1 MRDEELDGLT
11 KAQHDLEWSRLV
23 EAVAARCTG
32 PLRETL
38 EALEVHETYEAARVA
53 LVEAA
58 EAAELLRLDEPLPLD
73 GIRDVRRPLARLEK
87 QGALD
92 GTELRA
98 IATTLGAARALR
110 KFLARHRDRAPALHQ
125 ACSTDPTLDRLVDE
139 LERAVES
146 DGTLADTASPEL
158 GRLRTEVANLRARI
172 VGRLE
177 AMLLKHADIV
187 QDRFHTLREGRYVI
201 PVRTDAHE
209 KLPGIV
215 HGTSGSGATVFV
227 EPKAIVNQGNR
238 LKMAQG
244 ELEREEARI
253 LGILSGRVRDR
264 GAEVSAAVDALDRA
278 DLRHAAARLSKD
290 LGATI
295 PKLSRAPRMRLID
308 ARHPL
313 LALEGVE
320 VVANDLELE
329 AGGALVMSGPNAGG
343 KTVSLKVL
351 GLAALMARAGLP
363 VPANEGSEAGFFS
376 PVLTDVGDEQSLQK
390 NLSTFSA
397 HVTNLVSVLHAS
409 GPSAMVLLDEIATG
423 TDPHEGAALACALV
437 DALCQKGAALAVTTH
452 YERLKAM
459 AVEDPR
465 LRNAS
470 VGFDVARMAPTFVVR
485 RDVPGSSSALA
496 VAQRF
501 GMPQGVLTRAKE
513 LLPDESRTFDALV
526 QKLESRFEELESE
539 RAQAEAARREAE
551 RLRDEAALELERR
564 RQRDHKK
571 LSEEGARLME
581 QLRQARAQLKDA
593 RKALRK
599 SERHD
604 EAALRKIR
612 EQLDGVGAQVEG
624 ELKDVVVAPPAAPPK
639 DVGTPVEASEV
650 EVGQRVYV
658 PRLRTEVDVVEAPSK
673 GRVRVAAG
681 PVKLWVKVDE
691 IRKKDAPREAA
702 KPTASAP
709 SAAVSRSRAPA
720 SDNTLDVRG
729 MRVDDAI
736 SMTESFLDRMFGA
749 SEALAYILHGVGS
762 GALRDAIREHLGQHA
777 GQYVRSVRPG
787 TLEEGG
793 ERMTVVQLR

>member
-1 MRDEELDGLT
+1 MRR
-11 KAQHDLEWSRLV
+11 S
-23 EAVAARCTG
+23 
-32 PLRETL
+32 
-38 EALEVHETYEAARVA
+38 
-53 LVEAA
+53 
-58 EAAELLRLDEPLPLD
+58 
-73 GIRDVRRPLARLEK
+73 LARLEK

-92 GTELRA
+92 GPELRA
-98 IATTLGAARALR
+98 VATTLGAARALR
-110 KFLARHRDRAPALHQ
+110 KFLARHQDRAPALH
-125 ACSTDPTLDRLVDE
+125 ASCSTDPTLDRLVDE
-139 LERAVES
+139 LERAVEP
-146 DGTLADTASPEL
+146 DGTLADSASPEL

-177 AMLLKHADIV
+177 AMLIKHADIV

-264 GAEVSAAVDALDRA
+264 VAEVNAAVEALDRA
-278 DLRHAAARLSKD
+278 DLRNAAARLAKD

-295 PKLSRAPRMRLID
+295 PTLSRAPKMRLLD

-313 LALEGVE
+313 LALEGVD

-329 AGGALVMSGPNAGG
+329 AGSALVMSGPNAGG

-363 VPANEGSEAGFFS
+363 VPAAEGSEAGFFA

-397 HVTNLVSVLHAS
+397 HVTNLVSVLHDA

-437 DALCQKGAALAVTTH
+437 DALCDKGAALGVTTH

-470 VGFDVARMAPTFVVR
+470 VGFDVQRMAPTFVVR

-501 GMPQGVLTRAKE
+501 GMPSRVLERARE

-526 QKLESRFEELESE
+526 QKLEARFEALEAE
-539 RAQAEAARREAE
+539 RAQAEEARREAE
-551 RLRDEAALELERR
+551 RLRDEAAAELERQ

-571 LSEEGARLME
+571 LSEEGARLMD
-581 QLRQARAQLKDA
+581 QLRQARGQLKEV

-604 EAALRKIR
+604 EEALRKIR
-612 EQLDGVGAQVEG
+612 EQLDGVGAQVDG
-624 ELKDVVVAPPAAPPK
+624 ELKDVVAAPPAPPPK
-639 DVGTPVEASEV
+639 EVGAPVEATDI

-681 PVKLWVKVDE
+681 PVKLWVKVAE
-691 IRKKDAPREAA
+691 VRKKDAPREEQPA
-702 KPTASAP
+702 KPAAAP
-709 SAAVSRSRAPA
+709 APRSRGPA

-749 SEALAYILHGVGS
+749 SEHLAYILHGVGS

-787 TLEEGG
+787 TVEEGG
-793 ERMTVVQLR
+793 ERMTVVTLR